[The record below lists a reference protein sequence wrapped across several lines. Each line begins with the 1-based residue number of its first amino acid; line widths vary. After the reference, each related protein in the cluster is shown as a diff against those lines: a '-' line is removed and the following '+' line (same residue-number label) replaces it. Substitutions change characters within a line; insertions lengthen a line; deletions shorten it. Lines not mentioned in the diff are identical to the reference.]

1 MIIFDNVEYNFN
13 SGRSQTWAYY
23 ESVDPIQNVR
33 LESSETWVTATVDHA
48 EGTSGSIFLEVE
60 ENVDKDARTA
70 TIILTG
76 YNPVE
81 RRDESATLTVNQDGR
96 NIVGQLYFDN
106 IYVDGVKTDN
116 IRVNSSEHN
125 LKFDVFARLLTSYSF
140 INNYDW
146 IVVQEERQDIDK
158 YSYEFEILNNTG
170 EDRVADILVTGKDVN
185 GNALTNTLHIVQKQY
200 EAHPVVFS
208 VDDQKVSADGQ
219 NIILNIY
226 SENMVSYSVTNKPNW
241 VRVISS
247 DLTKIELNI
256 QRNTFFENR
265 TGEVTFHVI
274 GVDDEID
281 YTMTIEQH
289 HAIFTGLLPTWVD
302 YILPLVIDQDADD
315 IYYDI
320 YVGIGDDY
328 GKIFSGHS
336 YAYGGENPEINLT
349 ELIRSYVEVK
359 AGINTL
365 NHLLKDDY
373 VVVDVFS
380 SSDKDMANQDKIASV
395 KYYYDYTFKTDPD
408 EEFLLIKNDP
418 IFNYVDSRQFLPV
431 TVANPGGTK
440 YLTISSQDIHEVITD
455 EGTFTMFKV
464 IDSHFDYIYVL
475 YGENDEEIRTFDV
488 KNTCAKYVLY
498 YLNAHGG
505 WDSLLFEGKCT
516 KTNAYEKSTILKD
529 FNNTKLEFGNEHYLK
544 NITTT
549 YRCTTNFI
557 SDEQSKKM
565 YNVFQTTKAYLYSFE
580 DGEMIPV
587 LVNNNNYEVKSY
599 RNNGRKLFTYTIEM
613 QASQNKF
620 SK

>member
-1 MIIFDNVEYNFN
+1 MIIFNNVEYNFN

-33 LESSETWVTATVDHA
+33 LESSETWVTATLDHA
-48 EGTSGSIFLEVE
+48 EGTTGSIFLEVE
-60 ENVDKDARTA
+60 ENVDRDARTA

-96 NIVGQLYFDN
+96 YIVGQLYFDN

-125 LKFDVFARLLTSYSF
+125 LKFDVFTRLLTSYSF

-170 EDRVADILVTGKDVN
+170 ADRVADILVTGKDVN

-200 EAHPVVFS
+200 EEHPVVFS

-226 SENMVSYSVTNKPNW
+226 SENMVSYSVTNKPTW

-256 QRNTFFENR
+256 QKNTFFENR

-281 YTMTIEQH
+281 YTITIEQH
-289 HAIFTGLLPTWVD
+289 HAIFTGLLPTWMD

-359 AGINTL
+359 TGITTL
-365 NHLLKDDY
+365 NYLLKDDY

-440 YLTISSQDIHEVITD
+440 YLTISSPDIHKIITD
-455 EGTFTMFKV
+455 EGTYTMFKL
-464 IDSHFDYIYVL
+464 IDSHFNYVYVL
-475 YGENDEEIRTFDV
+475 YGVNDEEIRTFDV
-488 KNTCAKYVLY
+488 KDTCAKYVLY

-516 KTNAYEKSTILKD
+516 KTNSYEKSTILKD

-557 SDEQSKKM
+557 NDEQAKKM

-580 DGEMIPV
+580 DGETIPV

>member
-33 LESSETWVTATVDHA
+33 LESSETWVTATLDHA

-60 ENVDKDARTA
+60 ENVDRNARTA
-70 TIILTG
+70 TIILTA

-96 NIVGQLYFDN
+96 NVVGQLYFDN

-125 LKFDVFARLLTSYSF
+125 LKFDVFTRLLTSYSF

-146 IVVQEERQDIDK
+146 IVVKEERQDIDK
-158 YSYEFEILNNTG
+158 YSYEFEILSNTG
-170 EDRVADILVTGKDVN
+170 ADRVADILVTGKDVN

-200 EAHPVVFS
+200 ETHPVVFS
-208 VDDQKVSADGQ
+208 VDDQKVSSDGQ

-226 SENMVSYSVTNKPNW
+226 SENMVSYSVTNKPTW

-256 QRNTFFENR
+256 QKNTFFENR

-289 HAIFTGLLPTWVD
+289 HAIFTGLLPTWMD

-359 AGINTL
+359 TGITTL

-408 EEFLLIKNDP
+408 EDFLLIKNDP

-440 YLTISSQDIHEVITD
+440 YLTISSPDIHEVITD
-455 EGTFTMFKV
+455 EGTFTMFKLIGSQFNYV
-464 IDSHFDYIYVL
+464 YVL
-475 YGENDEEIRTFDV
+475 YGVNDEEIRTFDV
-488 KNTCAKYVLY
+488 KDTCAKYVLY

-516 KTNAYEKSTILKD
+516 KTNSYEKSTILKD

-557 SDEQSKKM
+557 NDEQAKKM